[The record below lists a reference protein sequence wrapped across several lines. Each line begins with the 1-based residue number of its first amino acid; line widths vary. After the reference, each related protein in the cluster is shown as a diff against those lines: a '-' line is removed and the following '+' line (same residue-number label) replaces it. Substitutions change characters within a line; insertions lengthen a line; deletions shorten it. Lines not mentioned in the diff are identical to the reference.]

1 MQLCADDTAPPELL
15 NDVRMNTQPFHELQ
29 ALCSVEARTH
39 LGKIRSYVLGILQN
53 VCVVRVC
60 SFAALTR
67 SGCCDRVAGL
77 NRTVSKC
84 AVMEDT
90 RALAAGDVAVCL
102 VCWTYR
108 VCNVTLTLRLHCL

>member
-1 MQLCADDTAPPELL
+1 MQLCADDTAPSERL
-15 NDVRMNTQPFHELQ
+15 NDVRMNTQCFHKPQ

-39 LGKIRSYVLGILQN
+39 LEKIRSYVLGILQN

-67 SGCCDRVAGL
+67 GGCCDRVAGL
-77 NRTVSKC
+77 CRTVSKC
-84 AVMEDT
+84 ALMEDT
-90 RALAAGDVAVCL
+90 HALAAVDVAMCL